1 MDDATLRNQ
10 IGSNIAAYRKQAGLT
25 QAGLAEK
32 LNYSDK
38 AVSKWER
45 GESVPDV
52 MTLVQLAELFQIPVG
67 ELLADPNALPGNPG
81 TLERAMTQV
90 SEKALKRRANKNVI
104 LALSS
109 TLVWFIALF
118 VFVIMSSFHAVERYS
133 WLAFFYAVP
142 VNAIVML
149 SLLSAWH
156 DFRKNRLLISA
167 IVWGFLIAIHVSGLL
182 IFRYN
187 FWKIY
192 LFYYDFCTDITNYIL
207 FKFYPKRYNKIF
219 CIFILIFLKNFCKF
233 SYFLLFC
240 IKYCLFILICTI
252 GIDTIL
258 QEKIS
263 CQFPAFC
270 LK

>member
-81 TLERAMTQV
+81 TLEKAMTQV
-90 SEKALKRRANKNVI
+90 SEKALKRKANKNVI

-118 VFVIMSSFHAVERYS
+118 VFVIMSSFKAVERYS
-133 WLAFFYAVP
+133 WLAFFCAVGVARFPEKPAADLRYCVGNPGSHSCFRVADLPIQLLEDLPFGHSGADRHFP
-142 VNAIVML
+142 VVP
-149 SLLSAWH
+149 
-156 DFRKNRLLISA
+156 D
-167 IVWGFLIAIHVSGLL
+167 VPPG
-182 IFRYN
+182 
-187 FWKIY
+187 
-192 LFYYDFCTDITNYIL
+192 
-207 FKFYPKRYNKIF
+207 
-219 CIFILIFLKNFCKF
+219 
-233 SYFLLFC
+233 
-240 IKYCLFILICTI
+240 
-252 GIDTIL
+252 
-258 QEKIS
+258 E
-263 CQFPAFC
+263 
-270 LK
+270 